1 MKKKLAQS
9 ILEYTIIIAVAA
21 AALMAM
27 QVYVQR
33 SLQAQL
39 KVIDKQAAPAANI
52 TE

>member
-1 MKKKLAQS
+1 MKKEHGQS

-39 KVIDKQAAPAANI
+39 KAIDKQVAPRQI
-52 TE
+52 E